1 MAIVVHLP
9 SHSTG
14 LAELLG
20 ADTALTVKQ
29 AEDKEPISAGTVYIA
44 PPSYHLLIE
53 ASGAFALSVDAPV
66 HFSRPAIDV
75 LFETARDVYGAN
87 LVGMLLSGASEDG
100 AAGLQEIH
108 AAGGTT
114 IVQSPLSAEVAI
126 MPAAAL
132 ALFEPTYIW
141 SPQRVSFGIEPIA
154 EPEVVMTERSR
165 ILVVDDIDE
174 NLVALEALL
183 RRADVDIVTARS
195 GTEALELV
203 LQHEFAL
210 AFIDVQMPEM
220 DGFELA
226 EYMRGAERSKYIPII
241 FLTAG
246 TGEANRVFRGYESG
260 AVDFLFKPVDPN
272 ILRHKTDTFIG
283 LDQQRKKLNEQY
295 QQLQASEA
303 LLRDAVQAREDV
315 LAVVSHDIRNF
326 LQAIKSGVQMLNKPP
341 EKLGADA
348 RVAIHGRLSST
359 VDLMSR
365 VIADL
370 LDMASIRSGRIEV
383 QLRPEVAGLLVNE
396 AIAVHEPLAEQKGIR
411 LTAQFEIATG
421 AVVLCDRERIL
432 QVFSNLLG
440 NAIKF
445 CRHGDQIQVSLR
457 AVGDQVQAAVI
468 DTGPGIASSDLP
480 LVFDAYFSGAKN
492 RHTGT
497 GLGLYITKRIIEAHD
512 GRIWIESEPGKGTA
526 VHFTL
531 ALSQPEAGAT
541 S

>member
-1 MAIVVHLP
+1 M
-9 SHSTG
+9 
-14 LAELLG
+14 
-20 ADTALTVKQ
+20 
-29 AEDKEPISAGTVYIA
+29 
-44 PPSYHLLIE
+44 
-53 ASGAFALSVDAPV
+53 
-66 HFSRPAIDV
+66 
-75 LFETARDVYGAN
+75 
-87 LVGMLLSGASEDG
+87 
-100 AAGLQEIH
+100 
-108 AAGGTT
+108 
-114 IVQSPLSAEVAI
+114 VA
-126 MPAAAL
+126 
-132 ALFEPTYIW
+132 
-141 SPQRVSFGIEPIA
+141 QRHSFGIEPII
-154 EPEVVMTERSR
+154 EQQVVMTDRSR
-165 ILVVDDIDE
+165 ILLVDDIDE

-183 RRADVDIVTARS
+183 RRSDADIVTARS

-210 AFIDVQMPEM
+210 AFVDVQMPEM
-220 DGFELA
+220 NGFELA

-272 ILRHKTDTFIG
+272 ILRHKADTFIG
-283 LDQQRKKLNEQY
+283 LDQQRKKLAEQY

-303 LLRDAVQAREDV
+303 LLREAVQAREDV

-326 LQAIKSGVQMLNKPP
+326 LQAIKSGVQILNKPP
-341 EKLGADA
+341 EKLGTEA
-348 RVAIHGRLSST
+348 RAAIHSRLSST

-383 QLRPEVAGLLVNE
+383 QLQPQIAIQLVNQ
-396 AIAVHEPLAEQKGIR
+396 AISVHEPLAEQKGIR
-411 LTAQFEIATG
+411 LTAQCEIPTA
-421 AVVLCDRERIL
+421 AVLCDRERIL

-445 CRHGDQIQVSLR
+445 CRHGDQIQVRLR
-457 AVGDQVQAAVI
+457 AVDDHVQASVI
-468 DTGPGIASSDLP
+468 DSGPGIASDDLP
-480 LVFDAYFSGAKN
+480 LVFDAYWSGAKN
-492 RHTGT
+492 RRNGT

-531 ALSQPEAGAT
+531 ALSKADAT

>member
-1 MAIVVHLP
+1 
-9 SHSTG
+9 
-14 LAELLG
+14 
-20 ADTALTVKQ
+20 
-29 AEDKEPISAGTVYIA
+29 
-44 PPSYHLLIE
+44 
-53 ASGAFALSVDAPV
+53 
-66 HFSRPAIDV
+66 
-75 LFETARDVYGAN
+75 
-87 LVGMLLSGASEDG
+87 
-100 AAGLQEIH
+100 
-108 AAGGTT
+108 
-114 IVQSPLSAEVAI
+114 
-126 MPAAAL
+126 
-132 ALFEPTYIW
+132 
-141 SPQRVSFGIEPIA
+141 
-154 EPEVVMTERSR
+154 MTDRSR
-165 ILVVDDIDE
+165 ILVVDDIEE

-183 RRADVDIVTARS
+183 RRDDADIVTARS
-195 GTEALELV
+195 GTQALELV

-220 DGFELA
+220 NGFELA

-260 AVDFLFKPVDPN
+260 AVDFLFKPVDPT
-272 ILRHKTDTFIG
+272 ILRHKTDTFIA
-283 LDQQRKKLNEQY
+283 LDQQRKKLAEQY
-295 QQLQASEA
+295 QQLQASES
-303 LLRDAVQAREDV
+303 LLREAVQAREDV

-348 RVAIHGRLSST
+348 RSAIHGRLSST

-383 QLRPEVAGLLVNE
+383 QLQPEIAGQLVNQ
-396 AIAVHEPLAEQKGIR
+396 AVAVHEPLAEQKGIK
-411 LTAQFEIATG
+411 LTAHCESPG
-421 AVVLCDRERIL
+421 AIVLCDRQRIL

-457 AVGDQVQAAVI
+457 AMDDHVQASVI
-468 DTGPGIASSDLP
+468 DSGPGIAGGDLP
-480 LVFDAYFSGAKN
+480 LVFDAYWSGAKN
-492 RHTGT
+492 RRNGT

-512 GRIWIESEPGKGTA
+512 GRIWIESEPGQGTA

-531 ALSQPEAGAT
+531 ALSKASNEDEAT

>member
-1 MAIVVHLP
+1 
-9 SHSTG
+9 
-14 LAELLG
+14 
-20 ADTALTVKQ
+20 
-29 AEDKEPISAGTVYIA
+29 
-44 PPSYHLLIE
+44 
-53 ASGAFALSVDAPV
+53 
-66 HFSRPAIDV
+66 
-75 LFETARDVYGAN
+75 
-87 LVGMLLSGASEDG
+87 
-100 AAGLQEIH
+100 
-108 AAGGTT
+108 
-114 IVQSPLSAEVAI
+114 
-126 MPAAAL
+126 
-132 ALFEPTYIW
+132 
-141 SPQRVSFGIEPIA
+141 
-154 EPEVVMTERSR
+154 MTERSR
-165 ILVVDDIDE
+165 ILVVDDIEE

-183 RRADVDIVTARS
+183 RRDDADIVTARS
-195 GTEALELV
+195 GNEALELI

-210 AFIDVQMPEM
+210 AFLDVQMPEM
-220 DGFELA
+220 NGFELA

-283 LDQQRKKLNEQY
+283 LDQQRKKLGEQY
-295 QQLQASEA
+295 QQLQESEA

-348 RVAIHGRLSST
+348 RAAIHGRLSST

-370 LDMASIRSGRIEV
+370 LDMASIRTGRIEV
-383 QLRPEVAGLLVNE
+383 KLRPEIAAHLVNE
-396 AIAVHEPLAEQKGIR
+396 AVAVHEPLAQQKGIR
-411 LTAQFEIATG
+411 LVAECDALA
-421 AVVLCDRERIL
+421 AVVVCDRERIL

-440 NAIKF
+440 NSIKF
-445 CRHGDQIQVSLR
+445 CRHGDQIRVNLQR
-457 AVGDQVQAAVI
+457 ASDHVQASVI
-468 DTGPGIASSDLP
+468 DTGPGITSEDLP

-492 RHTGT
+492 RRSGT
-497 GLGLYITKRIIEAHD
+497 GLGLYITKRIVEAHE
-512 GRIWIESEPGKGTA
+512 GSIWIESEAGKGTA

-531 ALSQPEAGAT
+531 PLSKTESDAT

>member
-1 MAIVVHLP
+1 
-9 SHSTG
+9 
-14 LAELLG
+14 
-20 ADTALTVKQ
+20 
-29 AEDKEPISAGTVYIA
+29 
-44 PPSYHLLIE
+44 
-53 ASGAFALSVDAPV
+53 
-66 HFSRPAIDV
+66 
-75 LFETARDVYGAN
+75 
-87 LVGMLLSGASEDG
+87 
-100 AAGLQEIH
+100 
-108 AAGGTT
+108 
-114 IVQSPLSAEVAI
+114 
-126 MPAAAL
+126 
-132 ALFEPTYIW
+132 
-141 SPQRVSFGIEPIA
+141 
-154 EPEVVMTERSR
+154 MTERSR
-165 ILVVDDIDE
+165 ILVVDDIEE
-174 NLVALEALL
+174 NLVALEVLL
-183 RRADVDIVTARS
+183 RRDDADIVTARS

-210 AFIDVQMPEM
+210 AFVDVQMPEM
-220 DGFELA
+220 NGFELA

-260 AVDFLFKPVDPN
+260 AVDFLFKPVDPT

-283 LDQQRKKLNEQY
+283 LDQQRKKLAEQY
-295 QQLQASEA
+295 QQLQASES
-303 LLRDAVQAREDV
+303 LLREAVQAREDV

-348 RVAIHGRLSST
+348 RAAIHGRLSST

-383 QLRPEVAGLLVNE
+383 QLRPEIAGHLVNE
-396 AIAVHEPLAEQKGIR
+396 AVAVHQPLAEQKGIR
-411 LTAQFEIATG
+411 LTSQCEIPG
-421 AVVLCDRERIL
+421 AAVLCDRERIL

-445 CRHGDQIQVSLR
+445 SRHGDQIQVSLR
-457 AVGDQVQAAVI
+457 AVDDRVEASVV

-480 LVFDAYFSGAKN
+480 LVFDAYWSGAKN
-492 RHTGT
+492 RRDGT

-512 GRIWIESEPGKGTA
+512 GRIWIESAPGKGTA

-531 ALSQPEAGAT
+531 ALSKAQNDDQAAAT

>member
-1 MAIVVHLP
+1 
-9 SHSTG
+9 
-14 LAELLG
+14 
-20 ADTALTVKQ
+20 
-29 AEDKEPISAGTVYIA
+29 
-44 PPSYHLLIE
+44 
-53 ASGAFALSVDAPV
+53 
-66 HFSRPAIDV
+66 
-75 LFETARDVYGAN
+75 
-87 LVGMLLSGASEDG
+87 
-100 AAGLQEIH
+100 
-108 AAGGTT
+108 
-114 IVQSPLSAEVAI
+114 
-126 MPAAAL
+126 
-132 ALFEPTYIW
+132 
-141 SPQRVSFGIEPIA
+141 
-154 EPEVVMTERSR
+154 MTERSR

-183 RRADVDIVTARS
+183 RRDDAEIVTARS

-210 AFIDVQMPEM
+210 ALVDVQMPEM

-246 TGEANRVFRGYESG
+246 TGEASRVFRGYESG

-272 ILRHKTDTFIG
+272 ILRHKTDTFIR
-283 LDQQRKKLNEQY
+283 LDQQRRQLARQY
-295 QQLQASEA
+295 QQLQESET

-348 RVAIHGRLSST
+348 RAAIQARLSST

-383 QLRPEVAGLLVNE
+383 KLQPEVALQLVNE
-396 AIAVHEPLAEQKGIR
+396 AVAVHEPLAQQKGVR
-411 LTAQFEIATG
+411 LSAECDVPT

-445 CRHGDQIQVSLR
+445 CRHGDQIHVKLR
-457 AVGDQVQAAVI
+457 RVDRHMQAAVI
-468 DTGPGIASSDLP
+468 DTGPGIAREDLP
-480 LVFDAYFSGAKN
+480 MVFDAYFSGAKN
-492 RHTGT
+492 RRSGT
-497 GLGLYITKRIIEAHD
+497 GLGLYITKRIVEAHE
-512 GRIWIESEPGKGTA
+512 GRIWIDSEVGKGTT
-526 VHFTL
+526 VNFTL
-531 ALSQPEAGAT
+531 ALSTETAGAT

>member
-1 MAIVVHLP
+1 
-9 SHSTG
+9 
-14 LAELLG
+14 
-20 ADTALTVKQ
+20 
-29 AEDKEPISAGTVYIA
+29 
-44 PPSYHLLIE
+44 
-53 ASGAFALSVDAPV
+53 
-66 HFSRPAIDV
+66 
-75 LFETARDVYGAN
+75 
-87 LVGMLLSGASEDG
+87 
-100 AAGLQEIH
+100 
-108 AAGGTT
+108 
-114 IVQSPLSAEVAI
+114 
-126 MPAAAL
+126 
-132 ALFEPTYIW
+132 
-141 SPQRVSFGIEPIA
+141 
-154 EPEVVMTERSR
+154 MTDRSR
-165 ILVVDDIDE
+165 ILVVDDIEE

-183 RRADVDIVTARS
+183 RRADVDIVTANS

-272 ILRHKTDTFIG
+272 ILRHKTNTFIG
-283 LDQQRKKLNEQY
+283 LDQQRKKLAEQY

-303 LLRDAVQAREDV
+303 LLREAVQAREDV

-341 EKLGADA
+341 EKLGAEA
-348 RVAIHGRLSST
+348 RAAIHGRLSST

-396 AIAVHEPLAEQKGIR
+396 AVAVHEPLAEQKGIR
-411 LTAQFEIATG
+411 LTARCEIPAG
-421 AVVLCDRERIL
+421 AAVLCDRERML

-445 CRHGDQIQVSLR
+445 CRHGDQIQVSLQTQDAHVR
-457 AVGDQVQAAVI
+457 ASVS
-468 DTGPGIASSDLP
+468 DTGPGIASGDLP
-480 LVFDAYFSGAKN
+480 LVFDAYWSGAKN
-492 RHTGT
+492 RRNGT

-512 GRIWIESEPGKGTA
+512 GRIWIESDPGKGTA

-531 ALSQPEAGAT
+531 ALSKPEVAAT